1 MNGRKGR
8 ALGGWQL
15 MRAKESAGRRDKR
28 ERERELWTCRPRREM
43 VMKKGARFGM
53 KGRGANMKASNKRG

>member
-8 ALGGWQL
+8 AQGGWQL

-28 ERERELWTCRPRREM
+28 ERELWTCRPRRET
-43 VMKKGARFGM
+43 VMKMGARFGM

>member
-28 ERERELWTCRPRREM
+28 ERER
-43 VMKKGARFGM
+43 VVDV
-53 KGRGANMKASNKRG
+53 